1 MLKRR
6 KDSKNRV
13 LRSGE
18 TERKSGGYQYRW
30 ESGDRKRHYVY
41 AKTLDQ
47 LRKREKQIEKDNVDG
62 IRLVSM
68 KMTLNDVYDI
78 WEGLKKGLKSNTFNN
93 YKYMYNHFVRNDLGQ
108 YKIRTLKVTD
118 IRRFYNKLVD
128 VRGLKVSSLD
138 TIQLII
144 HQVLD
149 LAVQDDLVRKN
160 VSDNG
165 LRELKR
171 MRGIDSIP
179 RKSLTIEQQN
189 LFLNYLQNT
198 DKYKHWY
205 PTFAVMLGTGL
216 RVGELTG
223 LRWEDIDFKNN
234 LIKVNHTLVFYERSK
249 SSKTGFGINTPKTK
263 AGFRTIPMIKTVR
276 EALQKQQTYLQKEQI
291 RSVDNI
297 DGFRDFIF
305 LNRFGHVQNQGPL
318 NKALKRIIRDCNFAE
333 LDKNPSINNDR
344 LLPNFSCHVLRHTFT
359 TRLVESGM
367 NVKVIQN
374 VLGHSDIQTTLNI
387 YADVTRDM
395 KNQQFNQLEDFIS
408 KDA

>member
-1 MLKRR
+1 MIKRR
-6 KDSKNRV
+6 KDSNNRV
-13 LRSGE
+13 LKSGE

-68 KMTLNDVYDI
+68 KMTLNDMYDI

-108 YKIRTLKVTD
+108 YKIRTLKITD

-179 RKSLTIEQQN
+179 RKSLTN
-189 LFLNYLQNT
+189 
-198 DKYKHWY
+198 
-205 PTFAVMLGTGL
+205 M
-216 RVGELTG
+216 
-223 LRWEDIDFKNN
+223 
-234 LIKVNHTLVFYERSK
+234 
-249 SSKTGFGINTPKTK
+249 
-263 AGFRTIPMIKTVR
+263 
-276 EALQKQQTYLQKEQI
+276 
-291 RSVDNI
+291 
-297 DGFRDFIF
+297 
-305 LNRFGHVQNQGPL
+305 
-318 NKALKRIIRDCNFAE
+318 
-333 LDKNPSINNDR
+333 
-344 LLPNFSCHVLRHTFT
+344 VLRFWK
-359 TRLVESGM
+359 E
-367 NVKVIQN
+367 I
-374 VLGHSDIQTTLNI
+374 
-387 YADVTRDM
+387 
-395 KNQQFNQLEDFIS
+395 
-408 KDA
+408 

>member
-1 MLKRR
+1 M
-6 KDSKNRV
+6 
-13 LRSGE
+13 
-18 TERKSGGYQYRW
+18 
-30 ESGDRKRHYVY
+30 
-41 AKTLDQ
+41 
-47 LRKREKQIEKDNVDG
+47 REKQIERDAVEG
-62 IRLVSM
+62 IRPESTT
-68 KMTLNDVYDI
+68 MTLNDMYDV
-78 WEGLKKGLKSNTFNN
+78 WKSLKKELKPNTLNN
-93 YKYMYNHFVRNDLGQ
+93 YKYMYDHFVKNSLGQ
-108 YKIRTLKVTD
+108 YRLKSLKITD

-128 VRGLKVSSLD
+128 VEGLKVSSLD

-160 VSDNG
+160 VSNNG

-171 MRGIDSIP
+171 IRGINSTP
-179 RKSLTIEQQN
+179 RKALTVEQQN
-189 LFLNYLQNT
+189 LFLKYLRNSE
-198 DKYKHWY
+198 KYKHWY
-205 PTFAVMLGTGL
+205 PTFVVMLGTGL

-223 LRWEDIDFKNN
+223 LRWEDIDFQNN

-249 SSKTGFGINTPKTK
+249 SSKTGYGINTPKTK
-263 AGFRTIPMIKTVR
+263 AGYRTIPMIKTVR

-333 LDKNPSINNDR
+333 LDKNPSINNDC

-408 KDA
+408 KNA